1 MTLFM
6 RFEMMVG
13 MIMRAMKLRLH
24 IVSDVSYQKYNNF
37 FVLINHTDLQYN
49 ICFQKYYYS
58 T

>member
-1 MTLFM
+1 M

-13 MIMRAMKLRLH
+13 MIMKEMKLRLH
-24 IVSDVSYQKYNNF
+24 TVSDVSYQKYNHF

-58 T
+58 II